1 MVNVEAI
8 TSTIRGLGKTVLFL
22 TFLITYIVTSLCIAA
37 VTRDRNVRRRRFSA
51 NASRYCG
58 LIARVALGIELKV
71 INKPAKKH
79 DGSLLV
85 ANHMG
90 FVDILLLAGIEPM
103 SFITSN
109 EMRETP
115 LLGFVTELAGCF
127 YVERRSRTKI
137 LAEMKRLAN
146 SLKDGLNIVLY
157 PEATS
162 TNGEQVLPFK
172 RTLMM
177 AAAEAG
183 VPIQPVV
190 INFRSIN
197 GEPFNTRWRDAV
209 CWYGD
214 ATFAEYF
221 WKTLRLKSL
230 VAEIEYLD
238 IIHANPNEERGAIAE
253 RAHAMIAAKFVPV
266 QQAGPAA
273 QQITTDL
280 ETDPT

>member
-1 MVNVEAI
+1 MEAI
-8 TSTIRGLGKTVLFL
+8 TSIFRGSYKAVIFL
-22 TFLITYIVTSLCIAA
+22 YYLIVYMITSLFIAA
-37 VTRDRNVRRRRFSA
+37 VTRDRNKRRRRFSA
-51 NASRYCG
+51 NASKYCG
-58 LIARVALGIELKV
+58 LIARNALHIKLNV
-71 INKPAKKH
+71 INKPPEKH
-79 DGSLLV
+79 QGSLLV

-115 LLGFVTELAGCF
+115 LLGPVTELAGCF

-137 LAEMKRLAN
+137 LSEMKRLAN

-162 TNGEQVLPFK
+162 TNGERVLPFK

-197 GEPFNTRWRDAV
+197 GEAFNTRWRDAV

-214 ATFAEYF
+214 ATFVEYF
-221 WKTLRLKSL
+221 WKTLRLKSV
-230 VAEIEYLD
+230 VAEVEYLE
-238 IIHANPNEERGAIAE
+238 ILYPGPNDDRGAIADK
-253 RAHAMIAAKFVPV
+253 AHAMISAKFVPV
-266 QQAGPAA
+266 QQVSGNAA
-273 QQITTDL
+273 PMPTDL

>member
-1 MVNVEAI
+1 MEAI
-8 TSTIRGLGKTVLFL
+8 TSTFRGLIKTCIFLFY
-22 TFLITYIVTSLCIAA
+22 LIVYMITSLSIA
-37 VTRDRNVRRRRFSA
+37 VVVHDKNKRRRKFSA

-58 LIARVALGIELKV
+58 LIARNALSIKLKV

-79 DGSLLV
+79 AGSLLV

-90 FVDILLLAGIEPM
+90 FVDILMLAGIEPM

-115 LLGFVTELAGCF
+115 VLGPVTELAGCF

-137 LAEMKRLAN
+137 LTEMKRLSD
-146 SLKDGLNIVLY
+146 SLKEGLNIVLY

-162 TNGEQVLPFK
+162 TNGDKVLPFK
-172 RTLMM
+172 KTLMM

-183 VPIQPVV
+183 VPVQPVV
-190 INFRSIN
+190 INFRKIN
-197 GEPFNTRWRDAV
+197 GEDFNTANRDAV

-214 ATFAEYF
+214 TSFGEYF
-221 WKTLRLKSL
+221 WKTLRLKT
-230 VAEIEYLD
+230 VEAEIEYLD
-238 IIHANPNEERGAIAE
+238 ILYPDPNEDRGVVAE
-253 RAHAMIAAKFVPV
+253 KAHAMISAKFVGAKQVSPV
-266 QQAGPAA
+266 AE
-273 QQITTDL
+273 QIPTDL

>member
-1 MVNVEAI
+1 MESF
-8 TSTIRGLGKTVLFL
+8 TSTLRGLIKAVFFLF
-22 TFLITYIVTSLCIAA
+22 FLITYVISALFIAA
-37 VTRDRNVRRRRFSA
+37 TTRDRNKRRRKFSA

-58 LIARVALGIELKV
+58 LIARKALGIKLNV
-71 INKPAKKH
+71 INKPAAKH
-79 DGSLLV
+79 AGSLLV

-115 LLGFVTELAGCF
+115 LLGPITELAGCF

-137 LAEMKRLAN
+137 LSEMKRLAE

-162 TNGEQVLPFK
+162 TNGERVLPFK

-177 AAAEAG
+177 AASEAG
-183 VPIQPVV
+183 VPVQPVV

-197 GEPFNTRWRDAV
+197 GEPFNTKWRDAV

-214 ATFAEYF
+214 ATFVEYF
-221 WKTLRLKSL
+221 WKTLRLKS
-230 VAEIEYLD
+230 VEAEIEYLE
-238 IIHANPNEERGAIAE
+238 ILHAKPEDERGALSDK
-253 RAHAMIAAKFVPV
+253 AHAMISAKFVPV
-266 QQAGPAA
+266 QQVGPSVGDALP
-273 QQITTDL
+273 TDL

>member
-1 MVNVEAI
+1 MI
-8 TSTIRGLGKTVLFL
+8 TSA
-22 TFLITYIVTSLCIAA
+22 SIAM
-37 VTRDRNVRRRRFSA
+37 VVRDRNKRRRKFSA

-58 LIARVALGIELKV
+58 LIARNALWINLKV

-79 DGSLLV
+79 AGSLLV

-90 FVDILLLAGIEPM
+90 FVDILMLAGIEPM
-103 SFITSN
+103 SFVTSV

-115 LLGFVTELAGCF
+115 VLGPVTELAGCF

-137 LAEMKRLAN
+137 LNEMKRLAD

-162 TNGEQVLPFK
+162 TNGDKVLPFK
-172 RTLMM
+172 KTLMM

-183 VPIQPVV
+183 VPVQPVV
-190 INFRSIN
+190 INFRKLD
-197 GEPFNTRWRDAV
+197 GQEFNTENRDAV

-214 ATFAEYF
+214 TGFVEYF
-221 WKTLRLKSL
+221 WKTLRLKS
-230 VAEIEYLD
+230 VDAEIEYLD
-238 IIHANPNEERGAIAE
+238 IIYPNPEEDRGVVAE
-253 RAHAMIAAKFVPV
+253 KAHAMISAKFVGAKQV
-266 QQAGPAA
+266 SSVAE
-273 QQITTDL
+273 QIMPDL

>member
-1 MVNVEAI
+1 MESI
-8 TSTIRGLGKTVLFL
+8 TSTLRGLIKAVFFLFYL
-22 TFLITYIVTSLCIAA
+22 SVYVITSLFIAA
-37 VTRDRNVRRRRFSA
+37 TTRDRSKRRRRFSA

-58 LIARVALGIELKV
+58 LIARNALGIKLTV
-71 INKPAKKH
+71 INKPAAKH
-79 DGSLLV
+79 AGSLLV

-115 LLGFVTELAGCF
+115 LLGPITELAGCF

-137 LAEMKRLAN
+137 LGEMKRLAD

-162 TNGEQVLPFK
+162 TNGEKVLPFK

-177 AAAEAG
+177 AASEAG
-183 VPIQPVV
+183 VPVQPVV
-190 INFRSIN
+190 INFTSIN
-197 GEPFNTRWRDAV
+197 GEAFNTRWRDAV

-214 ATFAEYF
+214 ATFVEYF
-221 WKTLRLKSL
+221 WKTLRLKS
-230 VAEIEYLD
+230 VTAEIEYLE
-238 IIHANPNEERGAIAE
+238 ILHAKPEDERGALADK
-253 RAHAMIAAKFVPV
+253 AHAMISAKFVPV
-266 QQAGPAA
+266 QQVPPAA
-273 QQITTDL
+273 EQLPTDL